1 MSEWIKIIEKTD
13 LEIIDGDRGK
23 NYPKQEEFR
32 NNGYCLFLNAK
43 NVTSSGFRFDEL
55 NFISQERDSL
65 LRKGKLTREDI
76 ILTTRGTIGNVAY
89 YGKEIPFENMRINSG
104 MIIIRTKEEIDFPK
118 YIYYQFLSKFM
129 QEQITQFATGSAQ
142 PQIPISS
149 ISKLSIILPHYNMQK
164 AIAKVLSSFD
174 DKIENCNK
182 IIANLNAQIETLFK
196 NWFIDYAPFADNLS
210 EEGIP
215 KSWRNSNVFDESE
228 EVRERNTD
236 NDNIP
241 VLSVVKDGE
250 FVLSEDRFTKQVY
263 SKKQTK
269 YKIVS
274 RNQIGFNPARANIGS
289 IAMLTDFDIGLVSPI
304 YIVFKL
310 KNSILPTYFYY
321 YMKRPVFL
329 QNIQAQAIGTTRQ
342 NLSYDA
348 FKLFP
353 IVVPTEKAQK
363 NFIDLITPMEQEI
376 ANQKKQIEKLANT
389 RDTLLPK
396 LMSGEIEVPVEE
408 KL

>member
-1 MSEWIKIIEKTD
+1 MSEWKKMKISDLADISKKSINPQNSNQILFANFSLPAFDDNKSPELVSGAEILSSKFLIEKQMILFNKLNIRFKRIWFINELMENYVNVCSTEFIPLKAKKSDSIFLFYLLQQDNLTMKLIGSGSGTSNSHQRISPDD
-13 LEIIDGDRGK
+13 LMNLEVYCPAEEKEQQSIGRVFK
-23 NYPKQEEFR
+23 N
-32 NNGYCLFLNAK
+32 L
-43 NVTSSGFRFDEL
+43 
-55 NFISQERDSL
+55 
-65 LRKGKLTREDI
+65 
-76 ILTTRGTIGNVAY
+76 
-89 YGKEIPFENMRINSG
+89 
-104 MIIIRTKEEIDFPK
+104 
-118 YIYYQFLSKFM
+118 
-129 QEQITQFATGSAQ
+129 
-142 PQIPISS
+142 
-149 ISKLSIILPHYNMQK
+149 
-164 AIAKVLSSFD
+164 D

-182 IIANLNAQIETLFK
+182 IIANLNAQIEAIFK
-196 NWFIDYAPFADNLS
+196 NWFIDFAPFADNLS

-215 KSWRNSNVFDESE
+215 TGWRNSNVFDESG
-228 EVRERNTD
+228 EVSERNKD
-236 NDNIP
+236 DIESP

-389 RDTLLPK
+389 RNTLLPK

>member
-1 MSEWIKIIEKTD
+1 MSEWIKEKLGNYIGILQGYPFKSEDFINKGVPIIKIKNIVPPYVITD
-13 LEIIDGDRGK
+13 KSDCVDSEIIIGKEKYILSYGDIIISLTGSKIDQINSAVGK
-23 NYPKQEEFR
+23 IGRVRYNE
-32 NNGYCLFLNAK
+32 
-43 NVTSSGFRFDEL
+43 
-55 NFISQERDSL
+55 ISL
-65 LRKGKLTREDI
+65 LNQRLGKFYIIKKEQIDYDFLYYFLTSGNRQMWLANNARGSANQANISTELILSMDI
-76 ILTTRGTIGNVAY
+76 I
-89 YGKEIPFENMRINSG
+89 IPTYPNQKNIAG
-104 MIIIRTKEEIDFPK
+104 
-118 YIYYQFLSKFM
+118 
-129 QEQITQFATGSAQ
+129 
-142 PQIPISS
+142 
-149 ISKLSIILPHYNMQK
+149 IL
-164 AIAKVLSSFD
+164 VSFD
-174 DKIENCNK
+174 KKIETCNK
-182 IIANLNAQIETLFK
+182 IIANLNAQIEAIFK
-196 NWFIDYAPFADNLS
+196 NWFIVFAPFADNLS

-215 KSWRNSNVFDESE
+215 TGWRNSNVFDESE
-228 EVRERNTD
+228 EVSERNKD
-236 NDNIP
+236 DLEYP

-263 SKKQTK
+263 SKEQTK

-289 IAMLTDFDIGLVSPI
+289 IAMLTDFDKGLVSPI

-310 KNSILPTYFYY
+310 KDSILPTYFYY

-353 IVVPTEKAQK
+353 MIVPPTDIQQK
-363 NFIDLITPMEQEI
+363 FIELIAPMEQEI

-408 KL
+408 

>member
-1 MSEWIKIIEKTD
+1 MNERI
-13 LEIIDGDRGK
+13 
-23 NYPKQEEFR
+23 
-32 NNGYCLFLNAK
+32 
-43 NVTSSGFRFDEL
+43 
-55 NFISQERDSL
+55 RDSL
-65 LRKGKLTREDI
+65 SNLVYIISGGTPKTSIQSYWGGSILWVSIEDI
-76 ILTTRGTIGNVAY
+76 VKSHRFIRYTDKTITLDGMNNSSTNLLETSDIVISARGTVGELAQIAKPMCFNQSCYGLRGKDEIMDNDYLY
-89 YGKEIPFENMRINSG
+89 YLLKNTITLIKCKTHGSVFDTITRKTFDDIYVEIP
-104 MIIIRTKEEIDFPK
+104 K
-118 YIYYQFLSKFM
+118 
-129 QEQITQFATGSAQ
+129 A
-142 PQIPISS
+142 ISE
-149 ISKLSIILPHYNMQK
+149 QK

-182 IIANLNAQIETLFK
+182 IIANFNAQIETLFK

-215 KSWRNSNVFDESE
+215 TNWRNSNVFDESE

-376 ANQKKQIEKLANT
+376 ANQKKQIEKLAKT

-408 KL
+408 

>member
-1 MSEWIKIIEKTD
+1 MSEWKKGQLGSI
-13 LEIIDGDRGK
+13 
-23 NYPKQEEFR
+23 
-32 NNGYCLFLNAK
+32 
-43 NVTSSGFRFDEL
+43 L
-55 NFISQERDSL
+55 NFRRGHDLPKEKMSNYGYVVAGSNGVI
-65 LRKGKLTREDI
+65 GKHDEY
-76 ILTTRGTIGNVAY
+76 TTEKPCITIGRSGNT
-89 YGKEIPFENMRINSG
+89 GTPFFYNEKCWAHN
-104 MIIIRTKEEIDFPK
+104 TVLYIDNYKGNNPK
-118 YIYYQFLSKFM
+118 YIFYLLKSLDLKKYSS
-129 QEQITQFATGSAQ
+129 GSAV
-142 PQIPISS
+142 PTLNRNFIHPIE
-149 ISKLSIILPHYNMQK
+149 IIYTSDIDAQK
-164 AIAKVLSSFD
+164 SIAKVLSSFD
-174 DKIENCNK
+174 EKIENCNK
-182 IIANLNAQIETLFK
+182 IIANLNAQIEAIFK
-196 NWFIDYAPFADNLS
+196 NWFVDFAPFADNLS

-215 KSWRNSNVFDESE
+215 TGWRNSNVFDESE
-228 EVRERNTD
+228 EVSERNKD
-236 NDNIP
+236 DLEYP

-263 SKKQTK
+263 SKEQTK

-289 IAMLTDFDIGLVSPI
+289 IAMLTNFDKGLVSPI
-304 YIVFKL
+304 YVVFKL
-310 KNSILPTYFYY
+310 KDSILPTYFYY

-353 IVVPTEKAQK
+353 MIVPPTDIQQK
-363 NFIDLITPMEQEI
+363 FIELIAPMEQEI

-408 KL
+408 

>member
-1 MSEWIKIIEKTD
+1 MSEWKKMKISDLADISKKSINPQNSNQILFANFSLPAFDDNKSPELVSGAEILSSKFLIEKQMILFNKLNIRFKRIWFINELMENYVNVCSTEFIPLKAKKSDSIFLFYLLQQDNLTMKLIGSGSGTSNSHQRISPDD
-13 LEIIDGDRGK
+13 LMNLEVYCPAEEKEQQSIGRVFK
-23 NYPKQEEFR
+23 N
-32 NNGYCLFLNAK
+32 L
-43 NVTSSGFRFDEL
+43 
-55 NFISQERDSL
+55 
-65 LRKGKLTREDI
+65 
-76 ILTTRGTIGNVAY
+76 
-89 YGKEIPFENMRINSG
+89 
-104 MIIIRTKEEIDFPK
+104 
-118 YIYYQFLSKFM
+118 
-129 QEQITQFATGSAQ
+129 
-142 PQIPISS
+142 
-149 ISKLSIILPHYNMQK
+149 
-164 AIAKVLSSFD
+164 D

-182 IIANLNAQIETLFK
+182 IIANLNAQIEAIFK
-196 NWFIDYAPFADNLS
+196 NWFIDFAPFADNLS

-215 KSWRNSNVFDESE
+215 TGWRNSNVFDESE
-228 EVRERNTD
+228 EVSERNKD
-236 NDNIP
+236 DIEYP

-389 RDTLLPK
+389 RNTLLPK